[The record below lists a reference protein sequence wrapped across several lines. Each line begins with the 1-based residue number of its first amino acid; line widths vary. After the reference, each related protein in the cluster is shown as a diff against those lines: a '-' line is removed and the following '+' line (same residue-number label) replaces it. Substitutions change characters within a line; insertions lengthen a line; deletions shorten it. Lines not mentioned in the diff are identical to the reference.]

1 MKRAW
6 NKTKSIMRDISQLQI
21 SVFSAN
27 AAFFILLS
35 LFPAAITLLS
45 ALQYLPA
52 TVSDLEGFLETIAP
66 PPVYTL
72 LSDFALRLHTVGSV
86 TVLSVSAVGTVWSIT
101 RATVSIMNGLDVVYR
116 SHGSRTLLRK
126 WGISL
131 FCALLF
137 FVSILATLLL
147 QVFGSSVYDMAV
159 GAGWKHADVV
169 FSVLQLRWP
178 FTIGFL
184 ILVFCLFY
192 TVLPRRRLRFSQ
204 NVPGAVLAALGWI
217 VYSALFGF
225 YVENFSNYANVYGSL
240 TAVVIT
246 MLWMYFCMNLIFYG
260 GLFNYILAEVPHP
273 LKQLRNYYHSQEQ
286 EALCSE
292 PFLRI
297 CPV

>member
-1 MKRAW
+1 MKQAW
-6 NKTKSIMRDISQLQI
+6 NKTKSVVRDISRLHI
-21 SVFSAN
+21 PVFSAN
-27 AAFFILLS
+27 AAFFVLLS
-35 LFPAAITLLS
+35 LFPAAIALLS

-52 TVSDLEGFLETIAP
+52 TISDLEDFLKTIAP
-66 PPVYTL
+66 APVYSL
-72 LSDFALRLHTVGSV
+72 LGDVTLRLHTAGSV
-86 TVLSVSAVGTVWSIT
+86 TVLSVSAAGTVWSIT
-101 RATVSIMNGLDVVYR
+101 RAMVSIMNGLDVVYR
-116 SHGSRTLLRK
+116 SPGSRPLLRK

-131 FCALLF
+131 FSALLF

-147 QVFGSSVYDMAV
+147 QVFGSSLYDMAV

-169 FSVLQLRWP
+169 FSVLRLRWP

-184 ILVFCLFY
+184 VLVFCLFY
-192 TVLPRRRLRFSQ
+192 TVLPRRRLRFAQ

-217 VYSALFGF
+217 VYSVLFGY

-273 LKQLRNYYHSQEQ
+273 LKQLKNYYR
-286 EALCSE
+286 SE
-292 PFLRI
+292 
-297 CPV
+297 